1 MKLGKCDNIILIGGA
16 RLLAEFA
23 VQLKKKNWPV
33 VVFSSP
39 RHLTESVD
47 AAGTTLQKCLESA
60 KIKFYSSENINS
72 DARLPEHIT
81 EGTLGIAMGAA
92 EMFKKPL
99 VDRFRG
105 KFFDFMG
112 IPLPQYR
119 GGAHYT
125 WQILAGH
132 RSGACNLQV
141 IEGGADS
148 FHKGAI
154 IRSSRYQFP
163 ASCRIPLDYFDAA
176 VPREAAF
183 LMKFLDDVRK
193 NKDFKPAALDENSSS
208 YYPFL
213 YTKKQGFIDWSW
225 SLAEIE
231 RFICAFDDPYAGA
244 SSYVGDLRVHIKK
257 AFAQK
262 KREGFHPFHAGLVYR
277 GDARGLFVAVRGG
290 TLLVKQVEDEN
301 GRDVLKTIKP
311 GVRFYTPP
319 EFLKAAFE
327 FNAEYGASG
336 VRL

>member
-1 MKLGKCDNIILIGGA
+1 MKLGKCDNVILIGGA

-23 VQLKKKNWPV
+23 LQLKKKNWPV

-39 RHLTESVD
+39 RHLAESVD
-47 AAGTTLQKCLESA
+47 GAGTTLQRWLENA
-60 KIKFYSSENINS
+60 KIKFFSSEDINA

-81 EGTLGIAMGAA
+81 AGSLGLAMGAA
-92 EMFKKPL
+92 EMFEKPL
-99 VDRFRG
+99 VRRFNG

-132 RSGACNLQV
+132 RSGAYNLQV
-141 IEGGADS
+141 IEGGVDS

-154 IRSSRYQFP
+154 IQSSKYRFP
-163 ASCRIPLDYFDAA
+163 ASCRIPLDYFAAA

-183 LMKFLDDVRK
+183 LMRFLDDVRK
-193 NKDFKPAALDENSSS
+193 NKDFKPAALDESASS
-208 YYPFL
+208 YWPFL

-225 SLAEIE
+225 ELSEIE

-244 SSYVGDLRVHIKK
+244 SSYIGDLRVHIKK
-257 AFAQK
+257 ASAQK
-262 KREGFHPFHAGLVYR
+262 GKDSFHPFHAGLVYR
-277 GDARGLFVAVRGG
+277 NDARGLFVAVKGG

-301 GRDVLKTIKP
+301 GRDLLKKIKP
-311 GVRFYTPP
+311 GVRFHTPP
-319 EFLKAAFE
+319 EDLKAAFQ
-327 FNAEYGASG
+327 FQAEYGAAG